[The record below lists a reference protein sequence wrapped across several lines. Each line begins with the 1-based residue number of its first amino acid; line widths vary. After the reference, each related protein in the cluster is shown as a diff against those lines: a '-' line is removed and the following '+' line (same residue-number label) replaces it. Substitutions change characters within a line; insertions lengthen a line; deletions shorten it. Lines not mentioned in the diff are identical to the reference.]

1 MIQATA
7 RILQNIIEIE
17 VGSERWTAR
26 PVVHATGTV
35 TRKLAALFS
44 TVYEIRTPR
53 APDEIHSTVSY
64 HPKKDEIIIQIG
76 EQKWRTQSS
85 LFGPTTF
92 TYSGLDYSIIEK
104 LTGRFA
110 ILRDANP
117 MGHGELG
124 FRSCTLREYPAD
136 LEVFLANLCLG
147 YLIRNLFWAQ

>member
-7 RILQNIIEIE
+7 RILQNVIEIE
-17 VGSERWTAR
+17 VGSEKWTAK
-26 PVVHATGTV
+26 PVVQATGTV

-44 TVYEIRTPR
+44 TVYEVHTPR
-53 APDEIHSTVSY
+53 DPGEIHSTVSY
-64 HPKKDEIIIQIG
+64 HPKKDEIIVQIG

-92 TYSGLDYSIIEK
+92 TYSGINYSIVEK
-104 LTGRFA
+104 LTGKFA
-110 ILRDANP
+110 ILRDVRP

-124 FRSCTLREYPAD
+124 FRSCTVKEYPAD

>member
-7 RILQNIIEIE
+7 RILQNTIEIE
-17 VGSERWTAR
+17 VGDERWTAS
-26 PVVHATGTV
+26 PVVHATGNV
-35 TRKLAALFS
+35 TRKLAALFA
-44 TVYEIRTPR
+44 TVYEVHHPR
-53 APDEIHSTVSY
+53 EAEEIHSTVSY

-92 TYSGLDYSIIEK
+92 HYSGISYSIVEK
-104 LTGRFA
+104 LTGKFA
-110 ILRDANP
+110 ILRDAQP

-124 FRSCTLREYPAD
+124 FRSCTLKEYPAD